1 MGIREA
7 VGAALLSTHLETQA
21 HESAID
27 RIGALARAGKLG
39 RALYHWRYAGQARY
53 AGPVLQEMLR
63 KARRRLRIGK
73 FHEEH
78 PTLVRACQQA
88 MREWYAPQCG
98 MCQGAREVVSN
109 KLRLICPV
117 CAGSGMRRYS
127 DAERLDA
134 LQVEPATYQAWE
146 PRLRELLL
154 ILTERD
160 GAAARTIRM
169 QLREEKA

>member
-21 HESAID
+21 HESPID
-27 RIGALARAGKLG
+27 RIGALAHAGKLG
-39 RALYHWRYAGQARY
+39 RLLYHWRYAGQGRL
-53 AGPVLQEMLR
+53 AGAVLQELLR

-73 FHEEH
+73 YHVEH
-78 PTLVRACQQA
+78 PLLIRACKQA

-98 MCQGAREVVSN
+98 SCQGAREIVSN
-109 KLRLICPV
+109 SLRLVCPV

-134 LQVEPATYQAWE
+134 LKLDPAGYRTWE
-146 PRLRELLL
+146 PRMRELLL

-160 GAAARTIRM
+160 GASAGVIRY
-169 QLREEKA
+169 QLTTQ